1 MQPTFKS
8 RASLT
13 KHLVTLIL
21 FIVAANIQVQSSLT
35 KHLVTSILFIVAAN
49 IQVQSSLTKHLVTS
63 ILFIVAANIQ
73 VQSSLTK
80 HLVTLILFIVAV
92 NIQVQ
97 SSLTKH
103 LVILILFI
111 ISAKIHGAEFFDRM
125 PGLCQTV
132 ASLCTISC
140 VSSLMTIALMSVN
153 RYFYICQHE
162 KYRIIFT
169 YRNVIFMCL
178 SLYLVGTF
186 LVLLNLAGI
195 GDHSFDHKSYECIW
209 DRMATFPYTV
219 VFSVTLVWIPTL
231 ITGTCYLRIY
241 LYVSAHRR
249 KIRQQH
255 DANDVQKATP
265 TLRKLNL
272 AKTLFTIYAVFTTCW
287 IPYALL
293 IVIDSKD
300 EFPHEVHIYI
310 TMFAHLHPSLNWIIY
325 YVTNKK
331 FADAYKQLFHTAFG
345 GSCYHTRANT
355 QSSDRALDARK
366 DTSKEMTET
375 TTRLQ
380 RQELKLEDSN
390 SSNSHSKPRQPK
402 EDKESHI

>member
-1 MQPTFKS
+1 
-8 RASLT
+8 
-13 KHLVTLIL
+13 
-21 FIVAANIQVQSSLT
+21 
-35 KHLVTSILFIVAAN
+35 
-49 IQVQSSLTKHLVTS
+49 
-63 ILFIVAANIQ
+63 
-73 VQSSLTK
+73 
-80 HLVTLILFIVAV
+80 
-92 NIQVQ
+92 
-97 SSLTKH
+97 
-103 LVILILFI
+103 
-111 ISAKIHGAEFFDRM
+111 
-125 PGLCQTV
+125 
-132 ASLCTISC
+132 
-140 VSSLMTIALMSVN
+140 
-153 RYFYICQHE
+153 
-162 KYRIIFT
+162 
-169 YRNVIFMCL
+169 MCL

-255 DANDVQKATP
+255 DVNDAQRASP

-293 IVIDSKD
+293 IVIDAKD

-325 YVTNKK
+325 YLTNKK
-331 FADAYKQLFHTAFG
+331 FADAYKQLFNRCL
-345 GSCYHTRANT
+345 GSCCFLETAPLDGNQVRRT
-355 QSSDRALDARK
+355 GKDSSRGV
-366 DTSKEMTET
+366 TET
-375 TTRLQ
+375 TSR
-380 RQELKLEDSN
+380 SN
-390 SSNSHSKPRQPK
+390 REQVEIINVKEAISSCSEIQTKTEGNTS
-402 EDKESHI
+402 EI